1 MPSTSCIVHGA
12 LGLQE
17 SALAFDYAHGCSGYI
32 YGLALAK
39 NYIETGIVNNVL
51 LITTDTYSK
60 YINQKDMRTKPLFG
74 DAASAT
80 LLEGK
85 ESQRELL
92 SNFKF
97 GTNGKD
103 YSKIIIHYGR
113 SRMKYADYD
122 LAHTDVFDQFGNA
135 RNDAHIYMDGK
146 SVMHFTKT
154 VVPKMV
160 ADILQS
166 AKLDVNS
173 IDNFIFHQANKVI
186 LDSLRELCNIP
197 DTDKYWN
204 DVSDIGNTASSSIP
218 NAINKIQSVGVPLG
232 KRGMLVGFGV
242 GLSWAGCI
250 ADLTMIEN
258 PK

>member
-12 LGLQE
+12 LGLPQ
-17 SALAFDYAHGCSGYI
+17 STLAFDYAHGCSGYI

-51 LITTDTYSK
+51 LITSDTYSK
-60 YINQKDMRTKPLFG
+60 YVNQKDMRTKPLFG
-74 DAASAT
+74 DAAAAT
-80 LLEGK
+80 LVLGK

-103 YSKIIIHYGR
+103 YGKLIVHYGR
-113 SRMKYADYD
+113 SRMATADVD

-146 SVMHFTKT
+146 AVMQFTQA

-160 ADILQS
+160 DDILKS
-166 AKLDVNS
+166 AKLNISS

-186 LDSLRELCNIP
+186 LDSLRTLCHIP
-197 DTDKYWN
+197 DDNKYWN
-204 DVSDIGNTASSSIP
+204 DTSDIGNTVSSSIP
-218 NAINKIQSVGVPLG
+218 NAINKIQEANVPLG
-232 KRGMLVGFGV
+232 KRGLLVGFGV
-242 GLSWAGCI
+242 GLSWAGCL
-250 ADLTMIEN
+250 ADLSMIESAT
-258 PK
+258 